1 MEKVT
6 LAQSENGIRISFWG
20 FLKAAYAFSHEAPF
34 KRSVLMR
41 LFWKKSFDLRG
52 LFILKW
58 VSNRKKAPVLFRG
71 SHWEQLTI
79 SCVFCLTGNRCDPP
93 PPPPASSSSEGVT
106 FHPAGA
112 RLLPISGRLASSTWP
127 PSLFNM
133 KLLNHFPIETF
144 ISLIKLQAVVLW
156 SSADCCGSVCMSSM
170 VCRPQQSHYV
180 INKTNK
186 GFFIFF

>member
-1 MEKVT
+1 MT
-6 LAQSENGIRISFWG
+6 
-20 FLKAAYAFSHEAPF
+20 P
-34 KRSVLMR
+34 
-41 LFWKKSFDLRG
+41 
-52 LFILKW
+52 
-58 VSNRKKAPVLFRG
+58 
-71 SHWEQLTI
+71 T
-79 SCVFCLTGNRCDPP
+79 

-112 RLLPISGRLASSTWP
+112 RFLPISGRLASSAWP

-144 ISLIKLQAVVLW
+144 ISSIKLQAVVLW
-156 SSADCCGSVCMSSM
+156 SSADCCGSVCMSGM

-186 GFFIFF
+186 GFFFFFFNSFCSHTSYQRLGSSGTASPPLIPPRSCKGDSSSIGYSAGLYIHQPGKKKKRKSIDVTCLIWRNFSRTCSHSFLVLCRLFLW